1 VRRTALVAGAA
12 RGIGALAARRLAAA
26 AWDVVA
32 VDTDEDGLAATALR
46 SPNTH
51 VRTCDI
57 TDPKD
62 VADILGVTGAVHRLV
77 IAPSPAAPSP
87 AAASSADP
95 PNADTPHA
103 GPPHAASEPPVDE
116 VMRDAFLGPAGL
128 VHAALPGMLERGA
141 GEVIVIVPSGASPAT
156 AAAAAAAR
164 AYIEGLAAD
173 QRGRGVAFR
182 CASPPAGVPDRLVLD
197 EIDRSLARPG
207 EVHVVPGGA
216 PGPLGPLRLALRRPR
231 RARASAPPR

>member
-1 VRRTALVAGAA
+1 MRRTALVAGAA
-12 RGIGALAARRLAAA
+12 RGTGALAARRLAAA

-32 VDTDEDGLAATALR
+32 VDTDEAGLAATAFR

-51 VRTCDI
+51 VRACDI

-77 IAPSPAAPSP
+77 IAPALPAP
-87 AAASSADP
+87 
-95 PNADTPHA
+95 
-103 GPPHAASEPPVDE
+103 EPPVDE
-116 VMRDAFLGPAGL
+116 AMRDGFLGPAGL
-128 VHAALPGMLERGA
+128 IRAALPGMLERGA
-141 GEVIVIVPSGASPAT
+141 GEVIVIVASGASPAT

-164 AYIEGLAAD
+164 AYIEALAAE

-182 CASPPAGVPDRLVLD
+182 CASPPAEVPARLVLD

-207 EVHVVPGGA
+207 EVHVA
-216 PGPLGPLRLALRRPR
+216 PGRRPLRLAPRRPR